1 MKRAI
6 FLTITLSLIIN
17 PLWAQDITNRLGIGA
32 RFMWLAPK
40 KETHFDNL
48 IQMQSGKLEGKSMFG
63 GTLTYGVSRWLS
75 LEVAFDNSLNA
86 DLNDNVLDIKIAS
99 VRVYPLTLSAQLR
112 YLAPPEYYT
121 WMVPY
126 LTFGFGRYFI
136 DCDVSREYKM
146 YEAPNPPLIRNIEVD
161 MDNTWGGHIGG
172 GLDIFLSEKIAFN
185 FEFRY
190 FWADSDIHERIIL
203 RDINTNTI
211 IYQERRSDKID
222 LDSWMVGVG
231 IKFYFGP
238 FSR

>member
-1 MKRAI
+1 
-6 FLTITLSLIIN
+6 
-17 PLWAQDITNRLGIGA
+17 
-32 RFMWLAPK
+32 
-40 KETHFDNL
+40 
-48 IQMQSGKLEGKSMFG
+48 
-63 GTLTYGVSRWLS
+63 
-75 LEVAFDNSLNA
+75 
-86 DLNDNVLDIKIAS
+86 
-99 VRVYPLTLSAQLR
+99 PLTFSAQLR

-136 DCDVSREYKM
+136 DCDVSREYEM

-161 MDNTWGGHIGG
+161 MDSTWGGHIGG

>member
-75 LEVAFDNSLNA
+75 LEVAFDNSLNT
-86 DLNDNVLDIKIAS
+86 DLNDKVLDIKIAT
-99 VRVYPLTLSAQLR
+99 VRVYPLTFSAQLR
-112 YLAPPEYYT
+112 YIAPPEYYT

-136 DCDVSREYKM
+136 SCNTSKEYKEH
-146 YEAPNPPLIRNIEVD
+146 EAPKPPVVRDIKVD
-161 MDNTWGGHIGG
+161 MDSTWGGHIGG
-172 GLDIFLSEKIAFN
+172 GMDIFLSKNIALT

-203 RDINTNTI
+203 RSNDTI
-211 IYQERRSDKID
+211 IYQERRSDRID
-222 LDSWMVGVG
+222 LDSWMVGAG
-231 IKFYFGP
+231 IKFYFGL
-238 FSR
+238 FGR